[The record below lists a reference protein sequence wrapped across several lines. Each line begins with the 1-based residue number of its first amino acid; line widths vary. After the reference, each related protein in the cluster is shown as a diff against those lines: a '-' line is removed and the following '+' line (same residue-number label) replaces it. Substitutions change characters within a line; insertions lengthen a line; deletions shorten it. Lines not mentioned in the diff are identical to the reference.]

1 MLFSLLKHY
10 LDLCISDTALKV
22 FRSLYCFTTSIC
34 HGVENYFPRL
44 WGTGISDAI
53 FFFIFSYASQN
64 LSFLKRNSVNCSSF
78 IISRRAL
85 AREGD
90 YEMMPV
96 CACVRAC
103 VRALVSHADS
113 SKTTTATDFL

>member
-1 MLFSLLKHY
+1 M
-10 LDLCISDTALKV
+10 
-22 FRSLYCFTTSIC
+22 RSIAKTIADSQ
-34 HGVENYFPRL
+34 
-44 WGTGISDAI
+44 
-53 FFFIFSYASQN
+53 FF
-64 LSFLKRNSVNCSSF
+64 
-78 IISRRAL
+78 ISRRAL

-96 CACVRAC
+96 CACVHAC

>member
-1 MLFSLLKHY
+1 ML
-10 LDLCISDTALKV
+10 
-22 FRSLYCFTTSIC
+22 
-34 HGVENYFPRL
+34 
-44 WGTGISDAI
+44 
-53 FFFIFSYASQN
+53 
-64 LSFLKRNSVNCSSF
+64 

-96 CACVRAC
+96 CPCVRAC

>member
-1 MLFSLLKHY
+1 MVQVLFVNLAPASAIPRYDCCYLLTSLF
-10 LDLCISDTALKV
+10 V
-22 FRSLYCFTTSIC
+22 
-34 HGVENYFPRL
+34 
-44 WGTGISDAI
+44 
-53 FFFIFSYASQN
+53 
-64 LSFLKRNSVNCSSF
+64 
-78 IISRRAL
+78 ISRRAL